1 MPMEPAPAV
10 PMYHI
15 NTAIRC
21 THCLGPPRPSNSS
34 WEPPQHSLAV
44 ELAYKSFGGWLE
56 QQLEVAANPTSDPG
70 DRTTNVPSS
79 FRKLVSEL
87 RSRGVIARPADKNLG
102 TCVLP
107 LSWYRQMLWTHLS
120 DVST

>member
-1 MPMEPAPAV
+1 MEPAPAV

-56 QQLEVAANPTSDPG
+56 QQLEVAANPTSDPAILVTAPPMSLVVFASLSPNFAHVTVASLRALLT
-70 DRTTNVPSS
+70 RTWV
-79 FRKLVSEL
+79 LVL
-87 RSRGVIARPADKNLG
+87 
-102 TCVLP
+102 
-107 LSWYRQMLWTHLS
+107 
-120 DVST
+120 